1 MYQISNYF
9 FKVSGIYSRLIR
21 YLAYLYRYDWM
32 VTPYYDKETVDTDKL
47 LKNFSKTLTFLDNFK
62 VKKVFGE
69 IALKVI
75 KNGCYYGY
83 VIRNKDKASI

>member
-9 FKVSGIYSRLIR
+9 FKISGIYSRLCR

-32 VTPYYDKETVDTDKL
+32 VTPYFDKDVVDKEKL
-47 LKNFSKTLTFLDNFK
+47 LSKFFKVLSFLDNSK
-62 VKKVFGE
+62 IKKMFGE

-83 VIRNKDKASI
+83 LVRGKNKATI